1 MTSMPDQQTFTKAQ
15 QVSSAADYS
24 RWLNGRLNSRPALSD
39 WLAETCTKAFYRAEM
54 MEFLLQGIG
63 PAMNNAMANE
73 NELKRQLRL
82 LRERVFARVMIRD
95 LNGLADLAE
104 VTRTLT
110 ELAEVTLRVALDFHH
125 RDLVSVHGEPLDSA
139 GQPQQLIVVGM
150 GKLGG
155 GELNASSDIDLIFVF
170 PEDGET
176 DSEAGKTRKINNFE
190 FFTRLGKRLINAID
204 DKTGDGYVFRVD
216 MRLRP
221 YGDSGPLVSSFAMLE
236 EYFYTQAREWERY
249 AWIKGRALT
258 GAPAAIEELEKLRKP
273 FVFRKYLDFG
283 AFGSMRE
290 LHAQIRREV
299 ARKDKADN
307 IKLGPGGIREIE
319 FIAQVFQLIRG
330 GQQVSLQ
337 MRPTRTLLHQ
347 LAAYELIPEQQSAE
361 LEAAYV
367 FLRNLEHRLQ
377 YLDDAQTQTLP
388 SGDEDRRRV
397 AKAMGFADWKSMLAK
412 LDPMRRKVS
421 GQFEQVFGAPQE
433 DQSGHPLAGLC
444 EAPDEDA
451 LGRLTRAGYS
461 DPAAALNQLREL
473 RDSSRYGSLPASNK
487 AMLDGL
493 LPPLIEVAASFSNA
507 AETLTRILDLLEAIA
522 RRGPYLALLKEYPQT
537 LRQLARIVSSSPW
550 AALYLTRQPHL
561 LDELLDTR
569 QLMAPPDWD
578 RARQELSLRLKS
590 FDGDVERQMDQLR
603 HFKQSETFRL
613 LAQDLNGMWTLE
625 KLSDNLSE
633 LADLLV
639 GATLEL
645 VWASMNKKHRET
657 PAFTVIAYGKLGG
670 KELGYASD
678 LDIVFLYDDAHPDAQ
693 DVYARLGKRLN
704 TWMGTLTS
712 AGILYETDLR
722 LRPDGAAGLLVSSVE
737 AFEDYQL
744 HHAWTW
750 EHQALTRARFCCGD
764 RAVGERFAEIRDN
777 VLQQPRDVEK
787 LRAEVKEMR
796 QKMHDGHPNKSGL
809 FDIKHDAGGL
819 VDVEFAMQ
827 YLVLAHA
834 AEHPEMSANIGNIA
848 LLKRAGE
855 LGLLPLEIA
864 LAAAD
869 AYRELR
875 RRQHTAKLQG
885 SEHARAEHG
894 GLSQEIHAVNLLW
907 NNIFSPP

>member
-1 MTSMPDQQTFTKAQ
+1 MPA
-15 QVSSAADYS
+15 SAAMISRTAAFS
-24 RWLNGRLNSRPALSD
+24 RWLDGRLNARPELAD
-39 WLAETCTKAFYRAEM
+39 WLSATLMSPVTREEM
-54 MEFLLQGIG
+54 RDFLAAGIG
-63 PAMNNAMANE
+63 SE
-73 NELKRQLRL
+73 DDLKRQLRR
-82 LRERVFARVMIRD
+82 LRERVFARVMTRD

-110 ELAEVTLRVALDFHH
+110 ELAEVTVRCALDFHH
-125 RDLVSVHGEPLDSA
+125 RDLAGVHGEPLDSS

-176 DSEAGKTRKINNFE
+176 SGPRVINNFE
-190 FFTRLGKRLINAID
+190 FFTRVGKRLINAID

-221 YGDSGPLVSSFAMLE
+221 YGDSGPLVSSFGMLE
-236 EYFYTQAREWERY
+236 DYFYTQAREWERY

-258 GAPAAIEELEKLRKP
+258 GEPARIEELEKLRKP

-299 ARKDKADN
+299 MRKDKADN

-330 GQQVSLQ
+330 GQQASLQ

-347 LAAYELIPEQQSAE
+347 LAAYDLIPEQQATE

-377 YLDDAQTQTLP
+377 YLDDAQTQMLP
-388 SGDEDRRRV
+388 NGDEDRRRI
-397 AKAMGFADWKSMLAK
+397 AEAMGFADWVAMLAK

-444 EAPDEDA
+444 DAPEAEAHD
-451 LGRLTRAGYS
+451 RLQMAGYS
-461 DPAAALNQLREL
+461 DPASVMNQLRAL
-473 RDSSRYGSLPASNK
+473 RESNRYATLPANNK

-493 LPPLIEVAASFSNA
+493 LPPLIEVAASFPNA
-507 AETLTRILDLLEAIA
+507 ADTLTRILDLLDAIA
-522 RRGPYLALLKEYPQT
+522 RRGPYLALLKEYPQS

-550 AALYLTRQPHL
+550 AAQYLTRQPHL
-561 LDELLDTR
+561 LDELLDSR
-569 QLMAPPDWD
+569 QLMAPPDWT
-578 RARQELSLRLKS
+578 RARQELNLRLKQL
-590 FDGDVERQMDQLR
+590 DGDVERQMDQLR

-613 LAQDLNGMWTLE
+613 LAQDLSGMWTLE
-625 KLSDNLSE
+625 KLSDHLSD

-645 VWASMNKKHRET
+645 VWSSLAGKHLAAPIP
-657 PAFTVIAYGKLGG
+657 PAFAVIAYGKLGG

-693 DVYARLGKRLN
+693 EVYAKLGKRLN
-704 TWMGTLTS
+704 TWMSTLTS
-712 AGILYETDLR
+712 AGILYETDMR
-722 LRPDGAAGLLVSSVE
+722 LRPDGAAGLLVSNVE

-764 RAVGERFAEIRDN
+764 QAVGDRFGQIRDN
-777 VLQQPRDVEK
+777 VLQQPRDLEK
-787 LRAEVKEMR
+787 LRTEVKEMR

-827 YLVLAHA
+827 YLVLANA
-834 AEHPEMSANIGNIA
+834 AQHPEMTANIGNIA

-875 RRQHTAKLQG
+875 RRQHAVKLQG
-885 SEHARAEHG
+885 GEHARAEHG
-894 GLSQEIHAVNLLW
+894 GLGQEIQAVKALW
-907 NNIFSPP
+907 TSVFGVA